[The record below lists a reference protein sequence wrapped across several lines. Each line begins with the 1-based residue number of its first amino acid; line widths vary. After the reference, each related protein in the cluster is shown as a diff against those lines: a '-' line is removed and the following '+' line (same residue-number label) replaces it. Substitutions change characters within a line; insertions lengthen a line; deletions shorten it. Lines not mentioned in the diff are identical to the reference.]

1 MVEQITTYV
10 ENNLGNSVLTLK
22 FISEQV
28 LFMNVDYV
36 SKRFFKE
43 TGRKFS
49 DYLTDIRITRAKEYM
64 AAGEKIQVV
73 AEKVGC
79 GNNPPYFS
87 QLCKQKTGMTP
98 SAYSAALNMTK
109 TGGSCINHST

>member
-36 SKRFFKE
+36 SKRFLKKPGANFP
-43 TGRKFS
+43 
-49 DYLTDIRITRAKEYM
+49 IT
-64 AAGEKIQVV
+64 
-73 AEKVGC
+73 
-79 GNNPPYFS
+79 
-87 QLCKQKTGMTP
+87 
-98 SAYSAALNMTK
+98 
-109 TGGSCINHST
+109 

>member
-64 AAGEKIQVV
+64 AAGERCV
-73 AEKVGC
+73 
-79 GNNPPYFS
+79 
-87 QLCKQKTGMTP
+87 
-98 SAYSAALNMTK
+98 
-109 TGGSCINHST
+109 